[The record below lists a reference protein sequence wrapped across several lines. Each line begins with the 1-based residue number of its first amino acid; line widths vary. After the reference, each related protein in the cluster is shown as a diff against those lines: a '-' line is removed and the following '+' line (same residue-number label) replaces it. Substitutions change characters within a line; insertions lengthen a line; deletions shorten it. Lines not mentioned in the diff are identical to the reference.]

1 MDTLPNGIPRFLGKI
16 KNAKNEVTAKL
27 NRDLVIREK
36 PTSWR
41 RSITE
46 EIELHTRGAPTA
58 SR

>member
-36 PTSWR
+36 QTSWR

-46 EIELHTRGAPTA
+46 AIELHTRGAPTA